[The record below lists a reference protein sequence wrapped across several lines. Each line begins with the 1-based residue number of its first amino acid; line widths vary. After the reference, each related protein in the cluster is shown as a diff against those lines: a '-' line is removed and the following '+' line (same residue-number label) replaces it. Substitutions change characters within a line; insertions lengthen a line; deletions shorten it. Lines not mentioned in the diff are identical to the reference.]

1 MMVVESFKKTVTIGE
16 TTCNYWYRLV
26 RGQVSLSISGDKVL
40 VQTYGVEIERQ
51 DHLNGNVINIERD
64 CISTISPQR
73 YKIHN
78 LLKMLYDNQ
87 VSPVHLVEVLGEY
100 VDKYIIDF
108 DSALDV
114 GVTNNI

>member
-1 MMVVESFKKTVTIGE
+1 MVVESFKRTMTIGE

-26 RGQVSLSISGDKVL
+26 RGQVPLCISGDKIL
-40 VQTYGVEIERQ
+40 VQTYGIEIERQ
-51 DHLNGNVINIERD
+51 DYLDDSLINIERD

-73 YKIHN
+73 HKIHN

-87 VSPVHLVEVLGEY
+87 VSPIHLVDVLGEY
-100 VDKYIIDF
+100 VDEYIIDF
-108 DSALDV
+108 DSALEN